1 MKTQYSYRPNNNGGL
16 TVVALPGFRDTAN
29 TVQAEIQR
37 KYAYEVDLVEPIFDL
52 RASGEPF
59 LKLPKDHLGGHDVV
73 AITSGPGTYEML
85 GQLQL
90 LLHYLKAR
98 RARRIAVVTGYSPL
112 GRSDKDEGT
121 DELALIPHVIH
132 SLRSAAYGQLDRI
145 MTVDMHSPQSVMAAG
160 EMGIITPYS
169 MARHVLRAAIRDTL
183 AEGGRVCLLLPDE
196 GAAKRFKDA
205 IDRLEME
212 FGVRFDIVIG
222 QKIRKSST
230 ESRSIGFFG
239 DVKMMRG
246 ATVIAF
252 DDEIGTL
259 KTIHDTAVK
268 AKGAFGAKRFYAAV
282 IHGIFSKNAPEIL
295 ANPRCKVNRV
305 YVTDTIPIISR
316 PKLKKLVDKDRI
328 RVVTW
333 AHELAE
339 IIHLHHWDEST
350 REMC

>member
-16 TVVALPGFRDTAN
+16 TVVALPGFSGIAK
-29 TVQAEIQR
+29 TVKEEIEKR
-37 KYAYEVDLVEPIFDL
+37 YGYEVDLVEPVFDL

-59 LKLPKDHLGGHDVV
+59 LRLPKDHLGGHDVV

-121 DELALIPHVIH
+121 DELALVPHAIH

-169 MARHVLRAAIRDTL
+169 MARHVLRAAIRDTII
-183 AEGGRVCLLLPDE
+183 ERGRVCLMLPDD
-196 GAAKRFKDA
+196 GARKRFKDA
-205 IDRLEME
+205 IDRLEEE
-212 FGVRFDIVIG
+212 FRATFPIVVG

-239 DVKMMRG
+239 DIKKMRG
-246 ATVIAF
+246 ATVIGF
-252 DDEIGTL
+252 DDEIGTG
-259 KTIHDTAVK
+259 KTTIETAAA
-268 AKGAFGAKRFYAAV
+268 AKKQFHAKKFYAAI
-282 IHGIFSKNAPEIL
+282 IHGVFCKNAAEL
-295 ANPRCKVNRV
+295 FGEPRCPVNRT
-305 YVTDTIPIISR
+305 YVTDTIPVLSR
-316 PKLKKLVDKDRI
+316 PKLNALVDSGRI

>member
-1 MKTQYSYRPNNNGGL
+1 MATEFTFRLNNNGGL
-16 TVVALPGFRDTAN
+16 TVVALPGFADIAS
-29 TVQAEIQR
+29 TVQQEIQN
-37 KYAYEVDLVEPIFDL
+37 KYGYVVDLVVPAFDL

-59 LKLPKDHLGGHDVV
+59 IKLRKEHLGGHDVV

-98 RARRIAVVTGYSPL
+98 RARRIAVVTAYSPL
-112 GRSDKDEGT
+112 GRSDKDEGM

-169 MARHVLRAAIRDTL
+169 MARHVLRAAIRDTIS
-183 AEGGRVCLLLPDE
+183 ERGKVCLMLPDD
-196 GAAKRFKDA
+196 GARKRFKDA
-205 IDRLEME
+205 IDRLEAE
-212 FGVRFDIVIG
+212 FAETFPIVVG
-222 QKIRKSST
+222 QKIRTSST

-239 DVKMMRG
+239 DVEKMRG
-246 ATVIAF
+246 ATVISF
-252 DDEIGTL
+252 DDEIGTG
-259 KTIHDTAVK
+259 KTTIDAATS
-268 AKGAFGAKRFYAAV
+268 AKKQFHAKKFINAI
-282 IHGIFSKNAPEIL
+282 IHGVFCKNAPEL
-295 ANPRCKVNRV
+295 FGDPRCPVSRT
-305 YVTDTIPIISR
+305 YVTDTIPILSR
-316 PKLKKLVDKDRI
+316 PKLKALVDKGRI

-339 IIHLHHWDEST
+339 IVHLHHWDEST
-350 REMC
+350 REIC